1 MKRKNVL
8 FFLIDALRYDIVADA
23 ELRPVLTPNIDR
35 LVNEGF
41 LGKVIANAGTT
52 QFVLPSLTTQTY
64 PLDHGGYDTGIR
76 HRKRTF
82 AEIFREAGYATHLAT
97 SLDQFCMAHDFERGF
112 KHIRGLFS
120 YSATLKRLIMRK
132 LSYEIE
138 LLRNGQQTETETVAV
153 VREELGRLLRK
164 FIALSQNAPKL
175 GLRHRHAER
184 HNAWIAKRCE
194 AELELLEREP
204 ETVLRKLETIAPFYY
219 FTTLGRR
226 HADWRLQWVR
236 VISAFVAYSRR
247 CFGWLPFIFPQY
259 ASFQYAAQDVVGD
272 LPTRL
277 ARESKPWLAYVHLM
291 DVHSYRIFRGV
302 SDLFAKS
309 AFLFRLRSLRRKG
322 LADRPVLHDLSLMQ
336 VDRVLGRILDS
347 LQREGTLKDTVVLLT
362 GDHGQYFPGYG
373 PRGLQDVSFRT
384 YREHLEVPLV
394 IHGSDEP
401 PTPCAG
407 LLDSMSVP
415 ATLLAVA
422 DLNGDPSFKGVSAFD
437 GGKDVVIAENAG
449 RGSADI
455 ERKDLYFNL
464 TGYGHSMKAVLRQDK
479 LEVLALYDHANDPSE
494 LQNVSEEHE
503 KQPILQALH
512 EALYAERSD
521 LLTQRG
527 VSMTGG
533 AHAQSGLGQ
542 TI

>member
-8 FFLIDALRYDIVADA
+8 FFLIDALRYDVVADA

-35 LVNEGF
+35 LINEGF
-41 LGKVIANAGTT
+41 VGKVIANAGTT

-64 PLDHGGYDTGIR
+64 PLDYGGYDTGIR
-76 HRKRTF
+76 HRKSTF

-138 LLRNGQQTETETVAV
+138 LWRKGQQTEAETVDV

-175 GLRHRHAER
+175 GFRHRHAER

-277 ARESKPWLAYVHLM
+277 AQEAKPWLAYVHLM

-309 AFLFRLRSLRRKG
+309 AFLFRLRSLRRRG

-347 LQREGTLKDTVVLLT
+347 LRHDGTLKDTIVLLT

-401 PTPCAG
+401 PMPCAG

-422 DLNGDPSFKGVSAFD
+422 DLNGDPSFKGVSVFD
-437 GGKDVVIAENAG
+437 GGKEVVIAENAG
-449 RGSADI
+449 RGSADLA
-455 ERKDLYFNL
+455 RKDLYFNL
-464 TGYGHSMKAVLRQDK
+464 TGYGHAMKVILRGSS
-479 LEVLALYDHANDPSE
+479 LEVLALYDHADDP
-494 LQNVSEEHE
+494 EECRDLKDISE
-503 KQPILQALH
+503 KQAITEALLSVLH
-512 EALYAERSD
+512 EERDEILAE
-521 LLTQRG
+521 RG
-527 VSMTGG
+527 VSI
-533 AHAQSGLGQ
+533 AQDKHAFKGSAL
-542 TI
+542 